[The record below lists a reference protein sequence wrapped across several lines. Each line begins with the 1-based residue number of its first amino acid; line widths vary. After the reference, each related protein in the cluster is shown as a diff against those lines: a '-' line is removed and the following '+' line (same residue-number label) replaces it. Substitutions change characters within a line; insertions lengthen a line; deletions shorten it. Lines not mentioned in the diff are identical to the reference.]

1 MVWSADARLLLATVL
16 IYTAQPGFMPA
27 QSRPIPSGQIS
38 AGMLSFDGH
47 ATVGDFTGSTTT
59 VKGQISGASDLA
71 GVRGWVEAPVETLK
85 TGDNRRDKDLNK
97 SMESKKYPVLR
108 FDLERIAPAGSGE
121 DIPVILHGALSI
133 HGVRRTVELPATIRF
148 SGWGRKGTWRLSVE
162 PEGLQDWRAQ
172 QDARHA
178 EDERAHRGPR
188 RPLVSASAVL
198 KPENTGT
205 FRDPQPW
212 PIQWTIR
219 SLPSRETTT
228 VRWLSPRVSRRV
240 AFDKPRVRPSGE
252 KVNWRAGPASVT
264 CKADGP
270 GSDQNGMASPLTRM
284 ASCSGSTVSTRTWF
298 PELARSRAR

>member
-38 AGMLSFDGH
+38 SGMLSFDGH

-148 SGWGRKGTWRLSVE
+148 
-162 PEGLQDWRAQ
+162 QDGGA
-172 QDARHA
+172 
-178 EDERAHRGPR
+178 
-188 RPLVSASAVL
+188 
-198 KPENTGT
+198 
-205 FRDPQPW
+205 
-212 PIQWTIR
+212 
-219 SLPSRETTT
+219 
-228 VRWLSPRVSRRV
+228 
-240 AFDKPRVRPSGE
+240 RVRGDFPLNLKDYKIGGLSKMLGMLKMNEHIEVHVDLSFQLQPS
-252 KVNWRAGPASVT
+252 
-264 CKADGP
+264 
-270 GSDQNGMASPLTRM
+270 
-284 ASCSGSTVSTRTWF
+284 
-298 PELARSRAR
+298 